1 LNSETE
7 IINGCLKGQREFQKL
22 LYERYAGKMLY
33 VCLRYTKNKDEAQ
46 DVLQEAFIKIFGHLD
61 KFKFEGSFEGWV
73 RKIVVNCSL
82 EFLRNKK
89 RTLVFEDVEAA
100 NNLTEGDNNIIG
112 NINAKELTELIMKL
126 PDGYR
131 LVFNLFV
138 LEGYG
143 HKEIS
148 EMLHIT
154 EGTSKSQ
161 LSKARMHLQKSVH
174 NLLGVNITNYHHE

>member
-1 LNSETE
+1 M
-7 IINGCLKGQREFQKL
+7 
-22 LYERYAGKMLY
+22 LYEKYAGKMLY

-46 DVLQEAFIKIFGHLD
+46 DVLQEAFIKVFSHLNS
-61 KFKFEGSFEGWV
+61 FKSEGSFEGWI
-73 RKIVVNCSL
+73 RRIVVNCSL

-100 NNLTEGDNNIIG
+100 NNLGETNNNIIG
-112 NINAKELTELIMKL
+112 NINAKELTDLIMKL

-138 LEGYG
+138 IEGYG
-143 HKEIS
+143 HKEIA
-148 EMLHIT
+148 EMLNIT

-174 NLLGVNITNYHHE
+174 SLLGVNITNYSHE